1 MKKSTRNVER
11 SLIAVS
17 YAYDLL
23 HVMEERGASSEAIIR
38 TSGIPAALFKG
49 HDARLT
55 TGQFA
60 SLVNAC
66 RVHGDAT
73 GLGYAFGLN
82 VKPPSHGL
90 LGLAALNCRTPREAA
105 DIAVRFCQL
114 RSGMLRLSLVEEGDA
129 AALQLEASE
138 ALPQLREFFHE
149 STMAVLLRFVH
160 SLLGTDQVGELWFQ
174 HGEPSY
180 HREWRHR
187 LPPARFG
194 MPSTQLRVPRLLLDL
209 PLPQAN
215 PLSTRAAVAQMESQ
229 LRLVEAP
236 AGMANQVRRLLLTA
250 REGMPGLRDVAA
262 LLNISP
268 STLKRRLQ
276 LEGTTFQQ
284 QLDEVRRCRAME
296 LLRLPTLTI
305 EQVGRHLGYSDSA
318 NFTRGFRKWTGR
330 SPSEWR
336 RDPG

>member
-1 MKKSTRNVER
+1 MKRSTRNVER
-11 SLIAVS
+11 SLISVS

-60 SLVNAC
+60 ALVNAC
-66 RVHGDAT
+66 REHGDVA

-90 LGLAALNCRTPREAA
+90 LGLAAMNCRTPREAA
-105 DIAVRFCQL
+105 EIAARFSPL
-114 RSGMLRLSLVEEGDA
+114 RSGVLRLRLVEEGDG
-129 AALQLEASE
+129 AALQIETTE
-138 ALPQLREFFHE
+138 NLPQLREFFHE
-149 STMAVLLRFVH
+149 STLAVLLRFVQ
-160 SLLGTDQVGELWFQ
+160 SLLGSEQVGELWFQ
-174 HGEPSY
+174 HDEPPY
-180 HREWRHR
+180 HREWRNR
-187 LPPARFG
+187 LPPVRFG
-194 MPSTQLRVPRLLLDL
+194 MSTTALRVPRLLLDL

-215 PLSTRAAVAQMESQ
+215 PLSTQAAVSQMESQ

-236 AGMANQVRRLLLTA
+236 AGTACQVRRLLLAA

-284 QLDEVRRCRAME
+284 QLDEVRRSRAME